1 MSNQPLTEAE
11 IKTFV
16 TAWYLALDQHAPA
29 EECLKLVADD
39 VQMIFPEKTLHGRG
53 DFAAWYAG
61 GAYADGEQAP
71 GVINIFFDENHNVV
85 SVASEIS
92 GAAGQAA
99 RRCRLAGQL
108 VRAAGRQEQA
118 RVPGRHPGLGR
129 ATFRQERLRDRSHK
143 LQRDGRALPVRAGFC
158 QAVGPFCAGF
168 QSNQTLTQIKEN
180 SDHG

>member
-11 IKTFV
+11 IGPFV

-39 VQMIFPEKTLHGRG
+39 VQMIFPEKTLHGSR

-61 GAYADGEQAP
+61 GAYADGEVAP

-85 SVASEIS
+85 SVEPQNLRHS
-92 GAAGQAA
+92 GQAA

-118 RVPGRHPGLGR
+118 RVAGRRPGLGC
-129 ATFRQERLRDRSHK
+129 APFRQERLRDRSDE
-143 LQRDGRALPVRAGFC
+143 L
-158 QAVGPFCAGF
+158 
-168 QSNQTLTQIKEN
+168 
-180 SDHG
+180 